1 MKTQIRIGVF
11 ETNSSSMHSLCVMKN
26 EGKYTLQEITHDMWL
41 WDDSKTGE
49 KNCIWMPYKGDLY
62 FGRSPFRALASFS
75 DKWLYACAS
84 LVEEYNDDTYKE
96 LLRIVK
102 KYVPTLKKI
111 ELPKKCKY
119 IPNKDNEEYNA
130 DNYYQEGMTEEEL
143 NKFLSDKEEQ
153 YGIEINYW
161 TDSENESWRFNIPDT
176 GSVDEDILSGFLKKE
191 NITLEE
197 FISNKKYVVIQ
208 DGDET
213 CYFSG
218 MKEAGLINM
227 NAIDHEYPEGEWW
240 ER

>member
-1 MKTQIRIGVF
+1 MKTQIRMGVF

-26 EGKYTLQEITHDMWL
+26 EGKYTIQEITHDMWL

-49 KNCIWMPYKGDLY
+49 KNCIWIPYEGDLY

-119 IPNKDNEEYNA
+119 IPNKDNEEY
-130 DNYYQEGMTEEEL
+130 
-143 NKFLSDKEEQ
+143 LS
-153 YGIEINYW
+153 
-161 TDSENESWRFNIPDT
+161 
-176 GSVDEDILSGFLKKE
+176 
-191 NITLEE
+191 
-197 FISNKKYVVIQ
+197 
-208 DGDET
+208 
-213 CYFSG
+213 
-218 MKEAGLINM
+218 LIH
-227 NAIDHEYPEGEWW
+227 I
-240 ER
+240 

>member
-1 MKTQIRIGVF
+1 MKTQIRMGVF

-26 EGKYTLQEITHDMWL
+26 EGKYTPQEITHDMWL

-49 KNCIWMPYKGDLY
+49 KNCIWKPNERDMY

-84 LVEEYNDDTYKE
+84 LVGKYNDDTYKE

-102 KYVPTLKKI
+102 KYVPTLKEIK
-111 ELPKKCKY
+111 LPERCEY

-130 DNYYQEGMTEEEL
+130 DNYYTEGMTEEEL
-143 NKFLSDKEEQ
+143 NKYLFEKEKQ
-153 YGIEINYW
+153 YEIDTINYW
-161 TDSENESWRFNIPDT
+161 TDSENEYWKFNVPDT
-176 GSVDEDILSGFLKKE
+176 GSVDEDILSGFLKEE
-191 NITLEE
+191 NITLED

-227 NAIDHEYPEGEWW
+227 DAIDHEYPEGEWW
-240 ER
+240 

>member
-1 MKTQIRIGVF
+1 
-11 ETNSSSMHSLCVMKN
+11 MKN

-49 KNCIWMPYKGDLY
+49 KNCIWMPYEGDLY

-227 NAIDHEYPEGEWW
+227 DAIDHEYPEGEWW